1 MHVRLSGGPYMAT
14 SPFSANVSIEIAPNC
29 ARPTTNG
36 RRVTTHAKTRA
47 LHAMF
52 IAHAAL
58 FIALVRRF
66 DRAPF
71 TLASVVPAQT
81 ALWRHRLVGCW
92 VGLVPLDT
100 CYVIQPD
107 LG

>member
-47 LHAMF
+47 LHAYRSDGCD
-52 IAHAAL
+52 IG
-58 FIALVRRF
+58 
-66 DRAPF
+66 
-71 TLASVVPAQT
+71 AQT
-81 ALWRHRLVGCW
+81 HKRGKAKTGVYTGATRLVWGIRR
-92 VGLVPLDT
+92 GLWIPT
-100 CYVIQPD
+100 GAPNSKQAHP
-107 LG
+107 